1 MKKTNKSNHYFSLGV
16 SLRPLS
22 SPSPL
27 QTTAPHFSLGTP
39 LVKTKD
45 VWDQSMQSLLN
56 KFLEASYKEHKSEHD
71 SHAPRFVEGGGGFLD
86 PSLGKIETQFLRH
99 NLSLRYLRGNNVY
112 YKLIIF
118 VLRLLSDKIAQV
130 RYNIFYS
137 QSQSTNI
144 PCPLVSQTVSLSV
157 NKSFDHNS
165 L

>member
-1 MKKTNKSNHYFSLGV
+1 MKKTNKSNHYFSLRV

-71 SHAPRFVEGGGGFLD
+71 SPAPRFVEGGVFLD
-86 PSLGKIETQFLRH
+86 PSLRKIETQFLRH
-99 NLSLRYLRGNNVY
+99 NLSLRYLRGKNVY

-130 RYNIFYS
+130 RYNISYLW
-137 QSQSTNI
+137 SQSTNI

-165 L
+165 S